1 MNAKE
6 INKLTMIG
14 AGNMAEALL
23 QGMINNQLIQAEKIW
38 VTNRS
43 NEQKLQELKEKY
55 AVNISYDQEKLLAGA
70 DVIILAMKPKD
81 VARAMEQIRQYLTKD
96 TLIISVLAGVP
107 MESIETLAGQKL
119 PVVRAMPNTSAAIGL
134 SATGVAVNDIVTD
147 GQKELI
153 KTIFDTVGLTVFVKE
168 EQLDAVTGVSGSGP
182 AYVYYLAE
190 AMEKGAVEIGLDP
203 EIAKALVRQTLLG
216 AANMLE
222 QSGKSPEQLRKEV
235 TSPGGTTE
243 AGLKVLDAHQVNK
256 AFAECIQTAT
266 SRSKEMGKDLTNQLI
281 KAK

>member
-281 KAK
+281 TAK

>member
-168 EQLDAVTGVSGSGP
+168 EQLDAVTGVSGSGS

-281 KAK
+281 TAK

>member
-190 AMEKGAVEIGLDP
+190 AMEKGAVEVGLDP
-203 EIAKALVRQTLLG
+203 EIAKVLVRQTLLG

-281 KAK
+281 TAK